1 MKSKLKNLSFL
12 LLLVVLAL
20 SLTAFQQAGPAL
32 QSPADKL
39 VLGGNYTLGEGETL
53 NGNLIVMGGNATL
66 ETGSQVTQDV
76 VILGG
81 NLLARGTIS
90 GDVNVIGGLV
100 TLGQS
105 AVVEGDVNSFSG
117 QVLQDEG
124 AQVEGDVNNDLA
136 LPFNFT
142 GPGSIEIPNLN
153 GDFLTPFAKV
163 SPLNTGIG
171 LVGSILWWMGR
182 SFIWAILALLVVLF
196 LPRNTERAAAAAVA
210 KPVVAGGLGCLTLLI
225 APAILFLL
233 IITICGIP
241 IGLLGIFLLVV
252 AWAFGIIALGVETG
266 VRLAALMKQDWALP
280 VSAMIGTFLLTLLVN
295 GLGALVPCIGWIVPA
310 LVGMVGLGAAL
321 VTRFGAQALP
331 EAAAAAPGTQVVD
344 TIPLPSAP
352 PASSPVDWPPVQTPP
367 PAGPPAPAEPQAPV
381 QPPPPGDQT

>member
-20 SLTAFQQAGPAL
+20 SLTAFRQAGPAP
-32 QSPADKL
+32 QAPADKL

-53 NGNLIVMGGNATL
+53 DGNLIVMGGNATL
-66 ETGSQVTQDV
+66 ETGSLVTQDV

-100 TLGQS
+100 TLGES

-124 AQVEGDVNNDLA
+124 AQVEGDLNNDLT
-136 LPFNFT
+136 LPFYFT
-142 GPGSIEIPNLN
+142 GPGKIDIPNLN
-153 GDFLTPFAKV
+153 GDFLAPFAKV

-171 LVGSILWWMGR
+171 LVGSLLWWLGR

-196 LPRNTERAAAAAVA
+196 LPRNTERAADAAIA

-225 APAILFLL
+225 APVILFLL

-241 IGLLGIFLLVV
+241 ISLLGLFLLVV

-266 VRLAALMKQDWALP
+266 KRLAALMKQDWALP

-310 LVGMVGLGAAL
+310 LVGMIGLGAVL

-331 EAAAAAPGTQVVD
+331 EAAAVAPGTQVVD

-352 PASSPVDWPPVQTPP
+352 PADWPPVQTPP
-367 PAGPPAPAEPQAPV
+367 PAEPSAPV
-381 QPPPPGDQT
+381 QPPPPGDQA

>member
-1 MKSKLKNLSFL
+1 MKSNLKNLSF

-20 SLTAFQQAGPAL
+20 SLMAFRQADLSL
-32 QSPADKL
+32 QGPADKL
-39 VLGGNYTLGEGETL
+39 VLGSNYTLGEDETL

-66 ETGSQVTQDV
+66 ETGSTVTQDV

-100 TLGQS
+100 TLEES

-117 QVLQDEG
+117 QVYQDAG
-124 AQVEGDVNNDLA
+124 AQVEGDLNNDLT
-136 LPFNFT
+136 LPFYFT
-142 GPGSIEIPNLN
+142 GPGKIEIPNLN
-153 GDFLTPFAKV
+153 GDFLSPFTKV
-163 SPLNTGIG
+163 SPLNSGIG
-171 LVGSILWWMGR
+171 FVGGFLWWLGR

-196 LPRNTERAAAAAVA
+196 LPRNAERAADAAVI

-233 IITICGIP
+233 ILTICGIP
-241 IGLLGIFLLVV
+241 IGVLGLFVLGM
-252 AWAFGIIALGVETG
+252 AWAFGIIALGMETG
-266 VRLAALMKQDWALP
+266 KRLAALMKQDWALP

-295 GLGALVPCIGWIVPA
+295 GLGALVPCVGWIVPT
-310 LVGMVGLGAAL
+310 LVGMVGLGAVL

-331 EAAAAAPGTQVVD
+331 DAPAAAPSAQVVD
-344 TIPLPSAP
+344 TIPLPSE
-352 PASSPVDWPPVQTPP
+352 PPVSQPSDW
-367 PAGPPAPAEPQAPV
+367 APLEPQPPV
-381 QPPPPGDQT
+381 EPPPPGDQA